1 MIISKPSCTVYIE
14 QNNGYYADV
23 SQYIGLIELK
33 RGELGTTAKFA
44 YYPYGT
50 ATNLF
55 SISAGTLYF
64 GDQRKRLIKCY
75 IGSSLVF
82 VGKIVNFEYD
92 YEKGVI
98 YLVAQSPFA
107 QIANR
112 PIGDSLTR
120 IISSD
125 GTGVIVSGSPTR
137 IRPYKYIEFFAN
149 DVANLVRKMS
159 NESLS
164 INVVGLRNVVE
175 RAKNTYLSDTY
186 GPTVSA
192 EIPSQDQ
199 TGNWITFGVSLPV
212 LINTSVND
220 KTVAEVLTFLAS
232 LAGIEGFYE
241 RFLSNGTAEL
251 VPSSQA
257 IAQDRGHSFVFWGA
271 PSPNTL
277 EIVESYKTTKPTYDA
292 IEVVS
297 DNIVTPIT
305 LTNWAYVP
313 VDVIENDTGR
323 KNEKTNLL
331 VMGLEIVYDKTQPAV
346 PWPQNKELIRSLLK
360 ACLIREGGTIDLA
373 IPVPPEWM
381 MAMFDNPQK
390 YNLMN
395 VSNVS
400 YEDESL
406 WDLWVQARQFLVEN
420 NGDVDFL
427 FSNQT
432 YEGHGEFQFV
442 LVQKLYSMF
451 TAMPWLGFFNFCMR
465 GDNKLRLRLP
475 SWLSGAEIVESF
487 KVTDNYQFGLS
498 AAVISVDS
506 KGNKCVTNIDRV
518 SVDQTLGEITL
529 ESDAITPTINKVTIG
544 GSTYYLFTMPMIA
557 VTLLVKT
564 GIRAV
569 YRIPLTMTDP
579 NSPNYN
585 PYVIERKDAKMLVMP
600 GLLASYYSS
609 AGVDMACVDTL
620 QYDLSPSDKYDFILK
635 MPQLSSYYY
644 QDAYSYGLN
653 CGALMFS
660 ATVSGEETNETTV
673 LFTLDATRI
682 SSHGN
687 YFQWLMANLGFTLQ
701 QWYNASAIYDSTS
714 LLRWY
719 ADNTYSL
726 ISTANGSREEIT
738 IKIPYIDTVMNP
750 GDRLAINFGDSIGK
764 NYWAIKQMSV
774 NIDECYTEYSLSQA
788 LLDKPEGVELEFR
801 GTIGV
806 GDLKYVI

>member
-14 QNNGYYADV
+14 QNNGYYANA

-44 YYPYGT
+44 YYPYG
-50 ATNLF
+50 ATTSLF
-55 SISAGTLYF
+55 TISALDLYF
-64 GDQRKRLIKCY
+64 SYQRKRVIKCY

-92 YEKGVI
+92 YDKGII
-98 YLVAQSPFA
+98 YLAAQSPFA

-112 PIGDSLTR
+112 AIGDSLTR
-120 IISSD
+120 IISPD
-125 GTGVIVSGSPTR
+125 GTGAIVSGSPTR

-149 DVANLVRKMS
+149 DVANLIRKMS
-159 NESLS
+159 NGSLA
-164 INVVGLRNVVE
+164 INVIGLRNVIE
-175 RAKNTYLSDTY
+175 RAKNTYLSETY

-199 TGNWITFGVSLPV
+199 SGNWITFGMSLPV

-220 KTVAEVLTFLAS
+220 KTVAEVLNFLAA

-241 RFLSNGTAEL
+241 RFLSDGTSEL

-277 EIVESYKTTKPTYDA
+277 EIVESHKTTKPIYDA

-313 VDVIENDTGR
+313 VDVIEND
-323 KNEKTNLL
+323 NEKTNLL

-390 YNLMN
+390 YNIMN
-395 VSNVS
+395 VR

-406 WDLWVQARQFLVEN
+406 WDLWIQARQFLVEN

-427 FSNQT
+427 FSDQN
-432 YEGHGEFQFV
+432 YEGHDDFQLV
-442 LVQKLYSMF
+442 LVQKLYSRF

-506 KGNKCVTNIDRV
+506 KGNKCVTNIERV

-529 ESDAITPTINKVTIG
+529 ESDAITPTINNVTIG
-544 GSTYYLFTMPMIA
+544 GSTYYLFSMPMVA

-569 YRIPLTMTDP
+569 YRIPLTATDA

-585 PYVIERKDAKMLVMP
+585 PYIIERKDAKMLVMP
-600 GLLASYYSS
+600 GLLASYYSQ
-609 AGVDMACVDTL
+609 AGVDMACVDAL
-620 QYDLSPSDKYDFILK
+620 QYDLTPSDKYDFILR

-687 YFQWLMANLGFTLQ
+687 YFQWLMANLGFTLR

-726 ISTANGSREEIT
+726 ISTANGSKEEIT
-738 IKIPYIDTVMNP
+738 VKIPYIDTVMNP
-750 GDRLAINFGDSIGK
+750 GDRLAINFGGSTNNFGGSTK
-764 NYWAIKQMSV
+764 NYWAIKQMNV
-774 NIDECYTEYSLSQA
+774 NLEECYTEYSLSQA

>member
-1 MIISKPSCTVYIE
+1 MIKSKPSCTVYIE
-14 QNNGYYADV
+14 QNNGYYANA

-44 YYPYGT
+44 YYPYG
-50 ATNLF
+50 ATTSLF
-55 SISAGTLYF
+55 TISAEALYF
-64 GDQRKRLIKCY
+64 SDQRKRGIKCY
-75 IGSSLVF
+75 IGSSIVF

-92 YEKGVI
+92 YDRGII
-98 YLVAQSPFA
+98 YLAAQSPFA

-112 PIGDSLTR
+112 AIGDSLTR
-120 IISSD
+120 IISPD
-125 GTGVIVSGSPTR
+125 GTGAIVSGSPTR

-149 DVANLVRKMS
+149 DIANLIRKMS
-159 NESLS
+159 NRSLA
-164 INVVGLRNVVE
+164 INVIGLRNVIE
-175 RAKNTYLSDTY
+175 RAKNTYLSKTY

-199 TGNWITFGVSLPV
+199 SGNWITFGMSLPV

-220 KTVAEVLTFLAS
+220 KTVAEVLNFLAA

-241 RFLSNGTAEL
+241 RFLSSGTSEL

-257 IAQDRGHSFVFWGA
+257 IAQDSGHSFVFWGA
-271 PSPNTL
+271 PSPSTL
-277 EIVESYKTTKPTYDA
+277 EIVESRKTTKPTYDA

-313 VDVIENDTGR
+313 VDVIEND
-323 KNEKTNLL
+323 NEKTNLL

-381 MAMFDNPQK
+381 MAMFDDPQK
-390 YNLMN
+390 HNIMS
-395 VSNVS
+395 VG
-400 YEDESL
+400 YEEESL
-406 WDLWVQARQFLVEN
+406 WDLWTQAKQFLVEN

-427 FSNQT
+427 FSDQT
-432 YEGHGEFQFV
+432 YKGHDDFQLV
-442 LVQKLYSMF
+442 LVSKLYSRF
-451 TAMPWLGFFNFCMR
+451 AAMPWLGFFNFCMR

-475 SWLSGAEIVESF
+475 SWLSGAEIVKSF
-487 KVTDNYQFGLS
+487 QVTDNYQFGLS

-506 KGNKCVTNIDRV
+506 KGNKCVTNIERV

-529 ESDAITPTINKVTIG
+529 ESDAITPTINNVTIG
-544 GSTYYLFTMPMIA
+544 GSTYYLFSMPMVA

-569 YRIPLTMTDP
+569 YRIPLTATDP

-585 PYVIERKDAKMLVMP
+585 PYIIERKDAKMLVMP
-600 GLLASYYSS
+600 GLLASYYSQ
-609 AGVDMACVDTL
+609 AGVDMACVDVL
-620 QYDLSPSDKYDFILK
+620 QYNLTPSDKYDFILR
-635 MPQLSSYYY
+635 MPQLSSHYYRN
-644 QDAYSYGLN
+644 AYSYGLN

-682 SSHGN
+682 PSRGN
-687 YFQWLMANLGFTLQ
+687 YFQWLMAKLGFTMQ

-726 ISTANGSREEIT
+726 ISTANGSKEEIT
-738 IKIPYIDTVMNP
+738 IKTPYIDTVMNP
-750 GDRLAINFGDSIGK
+750 GDRLAINFGGSTK
-764 NYWAIKQMSV
+764 NYWAIKQMNV
-774 NIDECYTEYSLSQA
+774 NLEECYTEYSLSQA

-801 GTIGV
+801 GTMGV